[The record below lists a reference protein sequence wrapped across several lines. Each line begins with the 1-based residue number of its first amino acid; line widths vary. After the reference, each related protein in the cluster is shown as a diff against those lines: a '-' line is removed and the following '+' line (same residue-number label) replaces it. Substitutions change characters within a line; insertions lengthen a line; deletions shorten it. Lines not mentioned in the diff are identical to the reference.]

1 MVARK
6 EKKRKGFLRHVVKV
20 VFFGVRVHIYT
31 TNGDWIFETLNLKSP
46 FLMCQNHSHHHTP
59 KAFTHLNNGGPRH
72 HHHPDDED
80 ETKTFIIMSTTNRL
94 NVVPTVTVLAVVKN
108 RLIGAQRGYKLLK
121 KKADAL
127 SLRYRHILKKIV
139 NAKLSM
145 GENMKSASFAWTEAK
160 YVAGEGIKHTVLDS
174 VEGKAEVRVKAY
186 ADNVAGVK
194 IPKFNAC
201 GSGSGGEGGTSTESK
216 SELTGLGRGGKQV
229 QKCKKAYKEALQTLV
244 ELASLQT
251 AFLTLDQAI
260 KTTNR
265 RVNALE
271 NVVTP
276 RLENTVSYIKGELDE
291 LEREE
296 FFRLKKVQAK
306 KKKDAK
312 ERDEQEDLV
321 REGVVRGEGGSGAG
335 EIGNLIDFA
344 NEKDEDLLF

>member
-1 MVARK
+1 MEILRI
-6 EKKRKGFLRHVVKV
+6 GFLKRIFAFKSPQ
-20 VFFGVRVHIYT
+20 FFALGKKNARCCVSIHPT
-31 TNGDWIFETLNLKSP
+31 KDTTHTNGEEEE
-46 FLMCQNHSHHHTP
+46 
-59 KAFTHLNNGGPRH
+59 
-72 HHHPDDED
+72 ED
-80 ETKTFIIMSTTNRL
+80 RSKMSTTNRL

-127 SLRYRHILKKIV
+127 SLRYRQILKKIV
-139 NAKLSM
+139 RAKLSM

-201 GSGSGGEGGTSTESK
+201 GSGGSGGDGGTSTESK

-312 ERDEQEDLV
+312 ERDEQEDLA